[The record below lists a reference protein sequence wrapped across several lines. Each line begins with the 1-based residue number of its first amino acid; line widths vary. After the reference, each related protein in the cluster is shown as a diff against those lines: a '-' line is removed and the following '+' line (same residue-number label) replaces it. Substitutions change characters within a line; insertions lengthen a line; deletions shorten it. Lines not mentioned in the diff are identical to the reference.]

1 MKNIG
6 AIIRFVVGVGGKMLE
21 LINRKIKV
29 IIFLWLTNSSTA
41 LCYFVP
47 PVNDYFYSIVRFVGY
62 EALVCAWCIFVVL
75 LVSFVGKRY
84 KKIAQLLLYL
94 LMLCSFVLF
103 LTDIILL
110 VNFKSIFDQA
120 KIEILLGTNPSTAC
134 EFLELYLL
142 STRSLIYG
150 TIITMFGVI
159 AYKVIRMNN
168 VHAGLSY
175 FMVALGAIGGIV
187 FFFNV
192 YRTGLFGLL
201 EKNIYRGLL
210 INRVCMDTCAAISSL
225 GDADRITLSFDN
237 SEEKIIENDSDSL
250 NVIFVLGESVDR
262 NKMSA
267 YGYYLNNT
275 PFLTS
280 WVDDKEAYLFSDTIA
295 PANYTTK
302 AMELIFTFTDKNAQG
317 KWYDNANIID
327 VAKKAGFYTAW
338 ISNQSPV
345 GKYGNMDRILA
356 NRCDYYA
363 FTSVEGGGTGSL
375 TRPLDEEVLPL
386 LDKVKSSDSNKNF
399 YVIHLEG
406 SHEVF
411 SMRYPAKFDVF
422 NENDEKT
429 DNVKWNKYRAE
440 YANTVLYTDYV
451 LNEII
456 TRFKND
462 NAVVVYISDHGN
474 DVYDEGENFVGHSG
488 ENERS
493 PHMVEVPMF
502 IWGSQKY
509 WSTHQSMRDSI
520 IAAVNKPFMTDDMI
534 YLFEDIMQI
543 KSSSYKPEH
552 SVVNSLF
559 VPKRRIY
566 GGIDYIKND

>member
-1 MKNIG
+1 
-6 AIIRFVVGVGGKMLE
+6 MLE
-21 LINRKIKV
+21 LINRKIKF
-29 IIFLWLTNSSTA
+29 IIFLLLTNSSTA
-41 LCYFVP
+41 FCYLIP
-47 PVNDYFYSIVRFVGY
+47 PINDIFYSIVRFVGY
-62 EALVCAWCIFVVL
+62 EALVCSWCIFVVL
-75 LVSFVGKRY
+75 FASFVEKRY
-84 KKIAQLLLYL
+84 KKIARMFLYL

-103 LTDIILL
+103 LVDIVLL
-110 VNFKSIFDQA
+110 VKFNSIFDQA
-120 KIEILLGTNPSTAC
+120 KIEIVLGTSPSTVR

-142 STRSLIYG
+142 DVRTLIYL
-150 TIITMFGVI
+150 IILCGI
-159 AYKVIRMNN
+159 AYKVIKVKRADNI
-168 VHAGLSY
+168 HAGLSY
-175 FMVALGAIGGIV
+175 LLLALGAVGAVV

-210 INRVCMDTCAAISSL
+210 INRVCMDTYAAIDSL
-225 GDADRITLSFDN
+225 GDEERITLSFDN
-237 SEEKIIENDSDSL
+237 SEEKITENDSDDL

-267 YGYYLNNT
+267 YGYHLNNT
-275 PFLTS
+275 PFLSS
-280 WVDDKEAYLFSDTIA
+280 WVHDNEAYLFRDTIA

-302 AMELIFTFTDKNAQG
+302 AMELIFTFTDKNDQG

-327 VAKKAGFYTAW
+327 VAKKAGFHTAW

-345 GKYGNMDRILA
+345 GKYGNTDRILA
-356 NRCDYYA
+356 NRCDYYD

-375 TRPLDEEVLPL
+375 TRPLDEEVLSL
-386 LDKVKSSDSNKNF
+386 LDKAKSSDSNKNF
-399 YVIHLEG
+399 YIIHLEG

-411 SMRYPAKFDVF
+411 SMRYPAEFNVF
-422 NENDEKT
+422 NENDEGT
-429 DNVKWNKYRAE
+429 DNVKWNKSRAE
-440 YANTVLYTDYV
+440 YANSVLYTDYV

-456 TRFKND
+456 KRFKND
-462 NAVVVYISDHGN
+462 NAVVIYISDHGN
-474 DVYDEGENFVGHSG
+474 DVYDDGRNFVGHSG